1 MKSAWVTATGK
12 RKREWEQK
20 GEGRKVREGTKR
32 GEEGEGRRI
41 GREEKYHSEALSS
54 REVDHART

>member
-1 MKSAWVTATGK
+1 MEKEKEGGN
-12 RKREWEQK
+12 RREKGGRSGRGQK
-20 GEGRKVREGTKR
+20 GERKGD
-32 GEEGEGRRI
+32 GRRI